1 MPNLEEQK
9 RFRVRKSSDADMNSR
24 TASEKSTKTKQQK
37 PSTSRTSLVDDDNDD
52 EIISESL
59 KETSG
64 GRIPT
69 SIFILGGVGVVVIVV
84 LIFLLFSGSRQTST
98 PQAVQSSSVQQGQM
112 DNAEAQTTTPVTSAP
127 PLGTQDFTQN
137 TNMSNNGI
145 LTDPTEFVKDI
156 YGLSTRVDYTVSEI
170 MEISD
175 FVSYTKHRGTFGGGL
190 EIYWLDAVYKETKY
204 VIQVPFKYY
213 KELDDTGI
221 VPVKMEVLRVPSGSD
236 TLTIVSYM
244 CLDEKTL
251 QTVLKS
257 QS

>member
-9 RFRVRKSSDADMNSR
+9 RFRVRKSDTDTNSR
-24 TASEKSTKTKQQK
+24 TSSEKGATPKQKK
-37 PSTSRTSLVDDDNDD
+37 PSSSLVDDDDD
-52 EIISESL
+52 EVISESI

-64 GRIPT
+64 GRVPT
-69 SIFILGGVGVVVIVV
+69 SIFILGGVGVVVIVI
-84 LIFLLFSGSRQTST
+84 LIFLLFSGSKQATT
-98 PQAVQSSSVQQGQM
+98 PQTVSSSGIQQGQS
-112 DNAEAQTTTPVTSAP
+112 DAVSTQPAVPSASAP
-127 PLGTQDFTQN
+127 PIGTQDFTQN
-137 TNMSNNGI
+137 TNMSNNGV
-145 LTDPTEFVKDI
+145 LTDPAEFVKDI

-190 EIYWLDAVYKETKY
+190 EIYWLDATYKETNY

-221 VPVKMEVLRVPSGSD
+221 VPVKMEVLRVPSGTD